1 MSDKIS
7 YSTDKI
13 SIEDIKP
20 STDLNIIKLFFILI
34 EKKKEIEQLNANK
47 NKIKTQINQLIQM
60 LFNIK
65 KQRKECIYQY
75 SKLEKEIE
83 AESFQY
89 LPPDVLEF
97 AKSCECKD
105 ITYYETII
113 NLLQKRKLHLIKDQ
127 DKEIT
132 KSKHLTELL
141 SIKSIS
147 AEDRPSG
154 YASAEDMPSGYAS
167 AEDRPSGYAIAEDK
181 PSGYATAEDKPSGYA
196 TAEDRPSGYAIA
208 EDRPSGYAIA
218 EDKPS
223 GYAMA
228 EDMPSGYA
236 TAEDKPSDYASAI
249 ISATTTA
256 EAMPIDP
263 TTAEDRLSIYTTISD
278 PFDTTESG
286 LEKLSLKKIE
296 LTDLFKISNANPSKH
311 TPNIFKFIT
320 EDKELHTTEE
330 YHEVA
335 DNFITIKPKEKKT
348 RLVVYGRRNNS
359 RGHTIIT
366 KFRVGIYTEG
376 DAIKL
381 LNCHTEQNHTLIPE
395 QRYVL
400 DQLKYFEN
408 EDSSNFSGFIHIWIS
423 GEKLN
428 IDLVKDKYNSINVK
442 GANFI
447 VGSYDAKTFEGYYDH
462 EKRFNGYYYTVA
474 KK

>member
-1 MSDKIS
+1 
-7 YSTDKI
+7 
-13 SIEDIKP
+13 
-20 STDLNIIKLFFILI
+20 
-34 EKKKEIEQLNANK
+34 
-47 NKIKTQINQLIQM
+47 M

-141 SIKSIS
+141 SIKSIFS
-147 AEDRPSG
+147 
-154 YASAEDMPSGYAS
+154 
-167 AEDRPSGYAIAEDK
+167 EDRPSGYAIAEDK
-181 PSGYATAEDKPSGYA
+181 PSGYATAEDRPSGYA

-208 EDRPSGYAIA
+208 EDRPS
-218 EDKPS
+218 
-223 GYAMA
+223 
-228 EDMPSGYA
+228 A
-236 TAEDKPSDYASAI
+236 TT
-249 ISATTTA
+249 SATTTA
-256 EAMPIDP
+256 EAMPIGP
-263 TTAEDRLSIYTTISD
+263 TTEEARLSIYTTISD

-428 IDLVKDKYNSINVK
+428 IDLIKDKYNSINVK

>member
-141 SIKSIS
+141 SIKSIFS
-147 AEDRPSG
+147 
-154 YASAEDMPSGYAS
+154 
-167 AEDRPSGYAIAEDK
+167 EDRPSGYAI
-181 PSGYATAEDKPSGYA
+181 AEDKPSGYA

-208 EDRPSGYAIA
+208 EDRPS
-218 EDKPS
+218 
-223 GYAMA
+223 
-228 EDMPSGYA
+228 A
-236 TAEDKPSDYASAI
+236 TT
-249 ISATTTA
+249 SATTTA
-256 EAMPIDP
+256 EAMPIGP
-263 TTAEDRLSIYTTISD
+263 TTEEARLSIYTTISD

-428 IDLVKDKYNSINVK
+428 IDLIKDKYNSINVK